1 MFQEEYRKAYD
12 KINLEPAKLQEL
24 FSLTEQKNTKR
35 EWKYINLLR
44 PVAVL
49 SLSLCLF
56 CMMTLPVLAERIPMV
71 YRVIRQYAPAL
82 TEYILPEK
90 FCSTSH
96 EITLQAE
103 AVNITGNKAEVIL
116 SFKDVE
122 GSQQNQ
128 IDGKVD
134 LYDSYRIYNYGE
146 SSVIGGCSFLTYDEV
161 EDKAYFKID
170 VISDAPFHEDKVKL
184 AVNQLLTHCIEEER
198 AISLENMIKDPK
210 EKKVEYNG
218 TGGSI
223 QTRSLIPF
231 FVDGKNSSSRM
242 VRVMDEAERNENLL
256 ESLTVTG
263 VAYEEGILRVQQ
275 CRGNFAKA
283 DRHIRLYLKDG
294 EGNERRPDCSV
305 GWKEEI
311 DGEEVIFDES
321 WFLISEEE
329 LKQYE
334 LYGMFYITDESV
346 QGDWEVTVNLN
357 E

>member
-44 PVAVL
+44 PMAVL

-56 CMMTLPVLAERIPMV
+56 CMMTLPVLAERIPTV

-170 VISDAPFHEDKVKL
+170 VISDDPFHEDKVKL
-184 AVNQLLTHCIEEER
+184 AVNQ
-198 AISLENMIKDPK
+198 
-210 EKKVEYNG
+210 
-218 TGGSI
+218 
-223 QTRSLIPF
+223 
-231 FVDGKNSSSRM
+231 
-242 VRVMDEAERNENLL
+242 
-256 ESLTVTG
+256 
-263 VAYEEGILRVQQ
+263 
-275 CRGNFAKA
+275 
-283 DRHIRLYLKDG
+283 
-294 EGNERRPDCSV
+294 
-305 GWKEEI
+305 
-311 DGEEVIFDES
+311 
-321 WFLISEEE
+321 
-329 LKQYE
+329 
-334 LYGMFYITDESV
+334 
-346 QGDWEVTVNLN
+346 
-357 E
+357 

>member
-44 PVAVL
+44 PMAVL

-56 CMMTLPVLAERIPMV
+56 CMMTLPVLAERIPTV

-146 SSVIGGCSFLTYDEV
+146 SSVIGGCSFLTYDVV

-170 VISDAPFHEDKVKL
+170 VISDDPFHEDKVKL
-184 AVNQLLTHCIEEER
+184 AVNQLLTNCIEEER

-242 VRVMDEAERNENLL
+242 VRVMDEAERNKNLL

>member
-12 KINLEPAKLQEL
+12 KINIEPAKLQEL
-24 FSLTEQKNTKR
+24 LSRTEQKNTKR
-35 EWKYINLLR
+35 EWNCIYLIR

-56 CMMTLPVLAERIPMV
+56 CIMALPVLAEQIPTV
-71 YRVIRQYAPAL
+71 YRVIKQYAPAL

-90 FCSTSH
+90 FSSTSH

-103 AVNITGNKAEVIL
+103 AINITGNQAEVIL
-116 SFKDVE
+116 SFQDAE

-128 IDGKVD
+128 ITGKVD

-146 SSVIGGCSFLTYDEV
+146 SSVIGGCSFLMYDEV

-170 VISDAPFHEDKVKL
+170 VISDSPFHKDKVKL

-210 EKKVEYNG
+210 EKEVEYNG
-218 TGGSI
+218 VGGSF
-223 QTRSLIPF
+223 QTGSLIPF
-231 FVDGKNSSSRM
+231 FVDGKNSSSRI

-256 ESLTVTG
+256 ETLTITG
-263 VAYEEGILRVQQ
+263 VAYDEGVLRVQQ
-275 CRGNFAKA
+275 CRGNFDKA

-311 DGEEVIFDES
+311 DGEEVLFDES

-329 LKQYE
+329 LKQYQ
-334 LYGMFYITDESV
+334 LYGMFYITDGSV
-346 QGDWEVTVNLN
+346 PGDWEVTVNLN

>member
-12 KINLEPAKLQEL
+12 KINIEPAKLQEL
-24 FSLTEQKNTKR
+24 LSRTEPQNTKR
-35 EWKYINLLR
+35 GGKCMGLVR

-56 CMMTLPVLAERIPMV
+56 CMMALPVLAEQIPTV

-96 EITLQAE
+96 GITLQAE
-103 AVNITGNKAEVIL
+103 AINITGNQAEVIL
-116 SFKDVE
+116 SFKDAE
-122 GSQQNQ
+122 ESQQNQ
-128 IDGKVD
+128 IAGKVD

-146 SSVIGGCSFLTYDEV
+146 GSVIGGCSFLTYDEV

-170 VISDAPFHEDKVKL
+170 VISDSPFHKDKVKL
-184 AVNQLLTHCIEEER
+184 AVNQLLTHCTEEER
-198 AISLENMIKDPK
+198 AIGLENMIKDPK
-210 EKKVEYNG
+210 EKEVEYNG
-218 TGGSI
+218 AGGSI
-223 QTRSLIPF
+223 QTGSVIPF
-231 FVDGKNSSSRM
+231 FADGKNSSSRI
-242 VRVMDEAERNENLL
+242 VRVMDEAERNENLV
-256 ESLTVTG
+256 ETLTVTG
-263 VAYEEGILRVQQ
+263 VDYDEGILRVQQ

-311 DGEEVIFDES
+311 DGEEVLFDES

-334 LYGMFYITDESV
+334 LYEMFYITDGNV

>member
-1 MFQEEYRKAYD
+1 M
-12 KINLEPAKLQEL
+12 
-24 FSLTEQKNTKR
+24 
-35 EWKYINLLR
+35 
-44 PVAVL
+44 
-49 SLSLCLF
+49 
-56 CMMTLPVLAERIPMV
+56 
-71 YRVIRQYAPAL
+71 
-82 TEYILPEK
+82 
-90 FCSTSH
+90 
-96 EITLQAE
+96 
-103 AVNITGNKAEVIL
+103 
-116 SFKDVE
+116 
-122 GSQQNQ
+122 
-128 IDGKVD
+128 
-134 LYDSYRIYNYGE
+134 
-146 SSVIGGCSFLTYDEV
+146 IGGCSFLTYDQV

-263 VAYEEGILRVQQ
+263 VAYEEGMLRVQQ

>member
-12 KINLEPAKLQEL
+12 KINIEPAKLQEL
-24 FSLTEQKNTKR
+24 ISRTEPQNTKR
-35 EWKYINLLR
+35 EWKCMALVR

-56 CMMTLPVLAERIPMV
+56 CMMALPVLAERIPTV
-71 YRVIRQYAPAL
+71 YRVIKQYAPAL

-90 FCSTSH
+90 FCSTS
-96 EITLQAE
+96 EKITLQAE
-103 AVNITGNKAEVIL
+103 AINITGNQAEVIL
-116 SFKDVE
+116 SFKDAE

-128 IDGKVD
+128 IAGRVD

-146 SSVIGGCSFLTYDEV
+146 SSVIGSCSFLMYDEV

-170 VISDAPFHEDKVKL
+170 VISDAPFHKDKVKL
-184 AVNQLLTHCIEEER
+184 AVNQLLTHCTEEER
-198 AISLENMIKDPK
+198 AISLENMIKSPK
-210 EKKVEYNG
+210 EKEVEYNG
-218 TGGSI
+218 AGGSI
-223 QTRSLIPF
+223 QTGSLIPF
-231 FVDGKNSSSRM
+231 FVDGKNASSRI

-256 ESLTVTG
+256 EALTVTG
-263 VAYEEGILRVQQ
+263 VAYDEGVLRVQQ

-311 DGEEVIFDES
+311 DGEEVLFDES

-334 LYGMFYITDESV
+334 LYGMFYITDGSV
-346 QGDWEVTVNLN
+346 QGDWEITVNLN

>member
-44 PVAVL
+44 PMAVL

-56 CMMTLPVLAERIPMV
+56 CMMTLPVLAERIPTV

-128 IDGKVD
+128 IF
-134 LYDSYRIYNYGE
+134 SI
-146 SSVIGGCSFLTYDEV
+146 T
-161 EDKAYFKID
+161 A
-170 VISDAPFHEDKVKL
+170 
-184 AVNQLLTHCIEEER
+184 
-198 AISLENMIKDPK
+198 
-210 EKKVEYNG
+210 
-218 TGGSI
+218 TGSRP
-223 QTRSLIPF
+223 RSR
-231 FVDGKNSSSRM
+231 S
-242 VRVMDEAERNENLL
+242 
-256 ESLTVTG
+256 
-263 VAYEEGILRVQQ
+263 
-275 CRGNFAKA
+275 
-283 DRHIRLYLKDG
+283 
-294 EGNERRPDCSV
+294 
-305 GWKEEI
+305 
-311 DGEEVIFDES
+311 
-321 WFLISEEE
+321 
-329 LKQYE
+329 
-334 LYGMFYITDESV
+334 
-346 QGDWEVTVNLN
+346 
-357 E
+357 